1 MSEGMG
7 DWLCSSLNA
16 GLVGPKAR
24 RAAYICSAPSNVQRL
39 SLLARL
45 RKPREVEGGTSFQ
58 GHIYSA
64 RPGQTGPRV
73 NTVVNQNAWAV
84 TFEGEPGARQTWG
97 GKEEDNMV
105 ARPGLTCR
113 L

>member
-1 MSEGMG
+1 MSKGMG
-7 DWLCSSLNA
+7 HWPYSSLNA
-16 GLVGPKAR
+16 GPVGPKAR
-24 RAAYICSAPSNVQRL
+24 RAAYISSAPSNLQCF

-45 RKPREVEGGTSFQ
+45 REPREVEGGTSFQ

-73 NTVVNQNAWAV
+73 NTVVNQNAWPV

-97 GKEEDNMV
+97 S
-105 ARPGLTCR
+105 RLYPQLTACVCVCVC
-113 L
+113 